1 MQKDIS
7 QYYRY
12 LIGESNIQDEKINP
26 IFCTKWGCL
35 GASLTL
41 QIPFTIIADISDV
54 GNFRCS
60 YCFAEW
66 EKSINI
72 ERID

>member
-12 LIGESNIQDEKINP
+12 LIGESNIQDGKINP
-26 IFCTKWGCL
+26 IFCTKRGCL

-41 QIPFTIIADISDV
+41 QIPFTIIADIGDV
-54 GNFRCS
+54 DNFRCS

>member
-26 IFCTKWGCL
+26 IFCTKRGCL

-41 QIPFTIIADISDV
+41 QIPFTIIAISVMLVILDAV
-54 GNFRCS
+54 IVSRNGTK
-60 YCFAEW
+60 A
-66 EKSINI
+66 
-72 ERID
+72 